1 MSLLSIPN
9 TVNTVTNTVKK
20 TTTDLTIRFADL
32 IVAAAGIVSALS
44 FNDAIK
50 SLFIEGGIFYK
61 YAKGGP
67 WVVAI
72 LITLF
77 AIALGYWRTKLLPPT
92 QKSQLPSVK
101 VVS

>member
-1 MSLLSIPN
+1 MSLFDTIFN
-9 TVNTVTNTVKK
+9 TADNVTTTAKK

-50 SLFIEGGIFYK
+50 SLFAEGGVFYRF
-61 YAKGGP
+61 AQGGP

-72 LITLF
+72 LVTIL
-77 AIALGYWRTKLLPPT
+77 AIALGFWRAKLIPPT
-92 QKSQLPSVK
+92 PKK
-101 VVS
+101 